1 MGELNEIL
9 ITKAIIER
17 YMAKLLDNI
26 ETDVA
31 LVGAGPASLV
41 AGYYLA
47 KAGVK
52 TTIFEKKLSI
62 GGGIWGGGMLFNEIV
77 VQEAGKSILDEI
89 GVRTEKFDDD
99 YYTADAVELATT
111 LGSKAVQAGVNIFNA
126 IYIEDVQVRQIDGE
140 YRVTGLVINWTPVAL
155 AHLHVDPLVIT
166 SKFVVDG
173 TGHDAEVAKILQDK
187 MGFALNTPTGKIMGE
202 KSMWAHP
209 AEEAVPE
216 NTREIFPGVYAIGM
230 AANAVFGS
238 HRMGPIFGGMLLS
251 GKKVAQL
258 IIDQLNK

>member
-1 MGELNEIL
+1 MAELNEIT

-17 YMAKLLDNI
+17 YFKKLLANT

-47 KAGVK
+47 KAGIK
-52 TTIFEKKLSI
+52 TTIFERKLSV

-77 VQEAGKSILDEI
+77 VQEAGKTILDEI
-89 GVRTEKFDDD
+89 GIKTEKFEEN
-99 YYTADAVELATT
+99 YYTADAVEVATT
-111 LGSKAVQAGVNIFNA
+111 LASKAIHAGATIFNA
-126 IYIEDVQVRQIDGE
+126 IYIEDVQVRKISKE
-140 YRVTGLVINWTPVAL
+140 YRVTGLVINWSPVEMTR
-155 AHLHVDPLVIT
+155 LHVDPLVIT

-173 TGHDAEVAKILQDK
+173 TGHDAEIAKILQDK
-187 MGFALNTPTGKIMGE
+187 MGFKLNTPTGKIMGE
-202 KSMWAHP
+202 KSMWADP
-209 AEEAVPE
+209 AEEAVPQ

-251 GKKVAQL
+251 GKKVAELILKQL
-258 IIDQLNK
+258 